1 MKRLRILTLATL
13 TMLVALH
20 GCQKDLELNNIPSI
34 TDKVETAATFATI
47 TGTIECAVATKK
59 LEVQVYQ
66 SAAAHNDTTYA
77 VELSGGTAFELRLKG
92 LKPKTSYN
100 YKYIIYSDV
109 DSAELKPLRFTT
121 NDTEPPTVETAG
133 TDSVMMTTAVCLGNV
148 TNDGGIPVTAR
159 GICYSTTENPT
170 IDGPHTTDGAETGP
184 FSTTLTG
191 LAGATT
197 YYVRA
202 YATNDKGTGYGQQ
215 ITFTTHDGSPKVSTS
230 NTVANI
236 TTTSAVCGGTV
247 ILDYGYTITERGVC
261 WSTTPSPTIA
271 DNHTSD
277 GTGTGTFTSA
287 LSSLTDSTTYYFR
300 AYATNEKG
308 TGYGQE
314 YSFRTLSNYIGG
326 HKYVDLGLPS
336 GLKWATCNLGANH
349 EWDQGNYYAWGET
362 ETKEIYSTF
371 NCLTTDIET
380 TNISSNPNMDAATAH
395 WGHTWRMPT
404 TSETLEL
411 MINCTREWVV
421 INNVGGCRFT
431 GPNGNSI
438 FIPAAGRYY
447 ENQHLASDYGFYWTG
462 TAPQSIMFGSAMK
475 FDSQTRPNAINQG
488 FERGYG
494 CSIRPVSD

>member
-1 MKRLRILTLATL
+1 
-13 TMLVALH
+13 
-20 GCQKDLELNNIPSI
+20 
-34 TDKVETAATFATI
+34 
-47 TGTIECAVATKK
+47 
-59 LEVQVYQ
+59 
-66 SAAAHNDTTYA
+66 
-77 VELSGGTAFELRLKG
+77 
-92 LKPKTSYN
+92 
-100 YKYIIYSDV
+100 
-109 DSAELKPLRFTT
+109 
-121 NDTEPPTVETAG
+121 
-133 TDSVMMTTAVCLGNV
+133 
-148 TNDGGIPVTAR
+148 
-159 GICYSTTENPT
+159 
-170 IDGPHTTDGAETGP
+170 
-184 FSTTLTG
+184 
-191 LAGATT
+191 
-197 YYVRA
+197 
-202 YATNDKGTGYGQQ
+202 
-215 ITFTTHDGSPKVSTS
+215 
-230 NTVANI
+230 
-236 TTTSAVCGGTV
+236 
-247 ILDYGYTITERGVC
+247 
-261 WSTTPSPTIA
+261 
-271 DNHTSD
+271 
-277 GTGTGTFTSA
+277 TGTGTFTSA
-287 LSSLTDSTTYYFR
+287 LSGLTDSTTYYFR

-462 TAPQSIMFGSAMK
+462 TAPQSIIFGSAMK
-475 FDSQTRPNAINQG
+475 FDSQTRPDAINQG
-488 FERGYG
+488 IDRGYG

>member
-1 MKRLRILTLATL
+1 MKRLRILTLAAL

-121 NDTEPPTVETAG
+121 NDTEPPTVETTG
-133 TDSVMMTTAVCLGNV
+133 TDSVMMTTTVCLGNV

-287 LSSLTDSTTYYFR
+287 LSGLTDSTTYYFR

-314 YSFRTLSNYIGG
+314 YSFRTLSNYIG
-326 HKYVDLGLPS
+326 
-336 GLKWATCNLGANH
+336 
-349 EWDQGNYYAWGET
+349 
-362 ETKEIYSTF
+362 
-371 NCLTTDIET
+371 
-380 TNISSNPNMDAATAH
+380 
-395 WGHTWRMPT
+395 
-404 TSETLEL
+404 
-411 MINCTREWVV
+411 
-421 INNVGGCRFT
+421 
-431 GPNGNSI
+431 
-438 FIPAAGRYY
+438 
-447 ENQHLASDYGFYWTG
+447 
-462 TAPQSIMFGSAMK
+462 
-475 FDSQTRPNAINQG
+475 
-488 FERGYG
+488 
-494 CSIRPVSD
+494 